1 MDSQIQM
8 KESPSSENK
17 EDVSMILFSLV
28 VATYGRSTELGRL
41 LESLT
46 RQEISPNQFEVI
58 IVDQNDTIDLS
69 GVIDK
74 YRVILSIVHIK
85 SSKKGLSFN
94 RNIGIRQSRGKYLC
108 FPDDDCTYYPDTLAK
123 VLANFGNPGVST
135 VFGAIRDRVRGKNII
150 RNWPQKKVGLTRRNF
165 FFLNSSITVFTENN
179 KVLFNETLGAGCY
192 FGSYED
198 ADFSYRQTRQ
208 GKAIYYPDIEVWHPE
223 IGLVEFSKEK
233 NISYGLG
240 FGAFCNIH
248 KKDLFI
254 IWIFLAAIGF
264 HLAKGVLAI
273 LKFDLEQAG
282 KRKDA
287 VWSRIKGFYQY
298 GRYEKN

>member
-1 MDSQIQM
+1 MNLSM
-8 KESPSSENK
+8 KENSDSANK
-17 EDVSMILFSLV
+17 ETGSMILFSLV

-46 RQEISPNQFEVI
+46 WQEILLNQFEVI

-69 GVIDK
+69 KIIDE
-74 YRVILSIVHIK
+74 YRALLSIVHIK

-123 VLANFGNPGVST
+123 ALTNFSSPGVST

-150 RNWPQKKVGLTRRNF
+150 RNWPQKKVELTRRNF
-165 FFLNSSITVFTENN
+165 FFLNSSITIFTKNN
-179 KVLFNETLGAGCY
+179 KVLFDESLGVGCY
-192 FGSYED
+192 FGSCED
-198 ADFSYRQTRQ
+198 ADFSYRQIKQ
-208 GKAIYYPDIEVWHPE
+208 GKAVYYPDIEVWHPE

-240 FGAFCNIH
+240 FGAFCCIH

-264 HLAKGVLAI
+264 HLAKGVFAI

-287 VWSRIKGFYQY
+287 VWSRMKGFYQY
-298 GRYEKN
+298 GCLEKN